1 IRLASSSG
9 GTPIVKERRPSPF
22 RPAISWLAGLVEAI
36 HRGGCGF
43 WSGFGSTRRGGTWKC
58 VPSQENTSVVH
69 APTITSSASS
79 HMPRVSRGG
88 NRDFVEQAE
97 VQTSVRLHGRAAR
110 DKENRMGRLDGKVAI
125 VTGGASGIG
134 AATVRRFVAEGARVV
149 IADLND
155 EAGEG
160 VAHAL
165 GPAAAYRHADVG
177 SLADLEAAVAF
188 ARERFGG
195 LDVMHNNAAMS
206 GGGYV
211 AEIEPEVWEQSLR
224 VMLTGVFY
232 GMRAAI
238 PALLARGG
246 GSIISTSSVEGF
258 FGEMLAAPYCTSKA
272 GIINL
277 TRTVALE
284 YGRKNIRANCICP
297 GAVDTPMLG
306 LLAQVSPRSREDLA
320 AQHALGRIL
329 RPEEIANVALFLASD
344 ESSAI
349 TGAAIVADG
358 GLTCGL
364 GITGLPPYGET

>member
-1 IRLASSSG
+1 
-9 GTPIVKERRPSPF
+9 V
-22 RPAISWLAGLVEAI
+22 
-36 HRGGCGF
+36 
-43 WSGFGSTRRGGTWKC
+43 
-58 VPSQENTSVVH
+58 
-69 APTITSSASS
+69 
-79 HMPRVSRGG
+79 
-88 NRDFVEQAE
+88 
-97 VQTSVRLHGRAAR
+97 
-110 DKENRMGRLDGKVAI
+110 
-125 VTGGASGIG
+125 
-134 AATVRRFVAEGARVV
+134 EGARVV

-160 VAHAL
+160 VVRGL
-165 GPAAAYRHADVG
+165 GAAAAYRHADVG

-258 FGEMLAAPYCTSKA
+258 FGEMLAAPYCTAKA

-306 LLAQVSPRSREDLA
+306 LLAPARGDRERGALPRQRRVLRDHGRGDRGRRRAHVRARDHGAAAVRQLA
-320 AQHALGRIL
+320 ATPRRYRGSPGKL
-329 RPEEIANVALFLASD
+329 VS
-344 ESSAI
+344 
-349 TGAAIVADG
+349 GAPIWRS
-358 GLTCGL
+358 
-364 GITGLPPYGET
+364 LPAW